1 MIDGQPSRA
10 PGVGPSGPRSTRRAG
25 SSSARFRQATDHDAP
40 TLAPELVH
48 REGGLIASSRPKP
61 AKNKTGRGTRPAPV
75 PDAAASVRPEH
86 GRALHAIFA
95 PTRVAVV
102 GASEKDGSVGRAV
115 FWNLITNPFGGT
127 VFPVNPKR
135 TSVLGVKAYPSLSS
149 LPEPVDLVVVVTP
162 AAAVPAVIAE
172 SVRTGVGGAIVL
184 SAGFKETGAAGA
196 DLERQVLAEARRGHL
211 RIIGPN
217 CLGVMNPQNGLNA
230 TFASAMARP
239 GNIAFLSQSGALCT
253 AVLDW
258 SLREAVGFSL
268 FVSMGSMLDV
278 NWGDMILHVG
288 DDPRTRAVLIY
299 MESIGDA

>member
-1 MIDGQPSRA
+1 M
-10 PGVGPSGPRSTRRAG
+10 
-25 SSSARFRQATDHDAP
+25 
-40 TLAPELVH
+40 
-48 REGGLIASSRPKP
+48 ASKTKP

-102 GASEKDGSVGRAV
+102 GASEKEGSVGRAV

-172 SVRTGVGGAIVL
+172 SVRTGVTAIL
-184 SAGFKETGAAGA
+184 PRGAASIQRFSFAGWFA
-196 DLERQVLAEARRGHL
+196 GWFAGQRLPFGRRYI
-211 RIIGPN
+211 R
-217 CLGVMNPQNGLNA
+217 
-230 TFASAMARP
+230 
-239 GNIAFLSQSGALCT
+239 
-253 AVLDW
+253 
-258 SLREAVGFSL
+258 
-268 FVSMGSMLDV
+268 
-278 NWGDMILHVG
+278 
-288 DDPRTRAVLIY
+288 
-299 MESIGDA
+299 

>member
-1 MIDGQPSRA
+1 
-10 PGVGPSGPRSTRRAG
+10 
-25 SSSARFRQATDHDAP
+25 
-40 TLAPELVH
+40 
-48 REGGLIASSRPKP
+48 
-61 AKNKTGRGTRPAPV
+61 
-75 PDAAASVRPEH
+75 
-86 GRALHAIFA
+86 
-95 PTRVAVV
+95 VV

>member
-1 MIDGQPSRA
+1 VA
-10 PGVGPSGPRSTRRAG
+10 HRRAKLE
-25 SSSARFRQATDHDAP
+25 A
-40 TLAPELVH
+40 
-48 REGGLIASSRPKP
+48 GLIARARPKP
-61 AKNKTGRGTRPAPV
+61 AKDKTGPGSGRTPV
-75 PDAAASVRPEH
+75 SDAAASVRPDH

-102 GASEKDGSVGRAV
+102 GASEKAGSVGRAV

-239 GNIAFLSQSGALCT
+239 GKASNGTGAASNAVPGAPSCWTIAIQGNR
-253 AVLDW
+253 
-258 SLREAVGFSL
+258 LRSNNR
-268 FVSMGSMLDV
+268 SSR
-278 NWGDMILHVG
+278 W
-288 DDPRTRAVLIY
+288 R
-299 MESIGDA
+299 